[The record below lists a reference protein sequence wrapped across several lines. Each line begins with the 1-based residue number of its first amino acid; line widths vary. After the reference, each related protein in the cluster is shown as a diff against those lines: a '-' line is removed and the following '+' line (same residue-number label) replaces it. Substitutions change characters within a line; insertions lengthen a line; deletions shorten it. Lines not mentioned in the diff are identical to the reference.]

1 MVVRDAFGVQAP
13 ARPVTSLCSVASLL
27 STAFAPIMFGLVL
40 PDQVYVFSG
49 PQPNVKRPQRLHF
62 RCGNLLLTNPT
73 VETVGRDIQDSRN
86 FNRRIGLRHEY
97 SGTHT

>member
-1 MVVRDAFGVQAP
+1 MVRGAFGVQAP
-13 ARPVTSLCSVASLL
+13 ARPVTLLGFVALLL

-40 PDQVYVFSG
+40 PDQVCVLSR
-49 PQPNVKRPQRLHF
+49 PQPNLKWTQRLHF

-73 VETVGRDIQDSRN
+73 VESVGRDIQNSRN

-97 SGTHT
+97 SGSHT